1 MFIKLKDKDAGLS
14 AEVKVAK
21 MSMIDLAGSE
31 KVNFAVRCNLSMI
44 MLFHR
49 VLSQATRAPDF
60 ARAPISTSPC
70 WLSEIASTL
79 WQMARS
85 TFHTGTPS

>member
-31 KVNFAVRCNLSMI
+31 KVIILVIKCSYFNFSHIPGCCN
-44 MLFHR
+44 R
-49 VLSQATRAPDF
+49 
-60 ARAPISTSPC
+60 
-70 WLSEIASTL
+70 
-79 WQMARS
+79 
-85 TFHTGTPS
+85 

>member
-31 KVNFAVRCNLSMI
+31 KVKISVINKFSYSNISHIPGCCNWKQG
-44 MLFHR
+44 R
-49 VLSQATRAPDF
+49 K
-60 ARAPISTSPC
+60 IS
-70 WLSEIASTL
+70 
-79 WQMARS
+79 
-85 TFHTGTPS
+85 

>member
-31 KVNFAVRCNLSMI
+31 KVKISVIKCSYSNISHIPGCCNWEQG
-44 MLFHR
+44 R
-49 VLSQATRAPDF
+49 K
-60 ARAPISTSPC
+60 IS
-70 WLSEIASTL
+70 
-79 WQMARS
+79 
-85 TFHTGTPS
+85 